1 MVNRNYEQSLEQARR
16 ELANAVQE
24 RDRWNLEILR
34 LQSLVKA
41 LAATSAKDEKIEQMN
56 AEWQNYVELTPAI
69 EALVK
74 RSPTPISPLQVRDNL
89 TAYGYDIGRYANPM
103 AMIHQTLK
111 RLAAD
116 RRIRALSGGKYTR
129 TALYDALLNVR

>member
-1 MVNRNYEQSLEQARR
+1 MSKQTYEQSLEQARG
-16 ELANAVQE
+16 ELANAVRE

-41 LAATSAKDEKIEQMN
+41 LAATSAKDERIEQMN
-56 AEWQNYVELTPAI
+56 AELQNYVELAPAI

-74 RSPTPISPLQVRDNL
+74 RSPTPITPLEVRDSL
-89 TAYGYDIGRYANPM
+89 MSFGYDIGRYANPM

-111 RLAAD
+111 RLSAD